1 MIISKLRLRGRFLQC
16 VNAQLE
22 EEQVATAEEG
32 SFPGFLSEANTPWL
46 LNED

>member
-1 MIISKLRLRGRFLQC
+1 MISKLRFRERPLRC
-16 VNAQLE
+16 VNAQLG

-32 SFPGFLSEANTPWL
+32 SLTGFLSEANAPRL